1 MRLLQPIFLFTFLLA
16 SAVSATHV
24 AVLETGAD
32 AITKEAVSQSDRQ
45 YLTNILREEAVK
57 QLPAIQNYTIM
68 TRENI
73 NAMLPPGKSIEEC
86 EGSCLAETGRN
97 ISADYV
103 CQARIGSFGG
113 SLTLSAELYETAG
126 NKLVASFNGQG
137 DNVNALLEIIK
148 QKAPEFFRSI
158 KNSTGFSGVGGIGN
172 FSSGGEFNYEGRKK
186 FIVEIV
192 TKPEG
197 AIPTVDGKAI
207 PKCTSTPCKVQLDE
221 GSHRI
226 VASIDRYDDA
236 ETLVDI
242 TQNEQKVELELFPAF
257 GWLNVQPVLPDNV
270 VQKGKLTIVV
280 DENQMNGYLLE
291 LDPGLHN
298 VRVMHPCFD
307 PVEFQ
312 ASIEK
317 NKTQNFDMVM
327 TRGYGALEL
336 ASEYNNEPQAVAV
349 YIDGVE
355 SGSTPFAGKVPLCSD
370 VTLKGKDW
378 TEKVDVTLKWHDVV
392 QVTHPLKHRPDA
404 VAMSSSDSVRL
415 RANAAYGELN
425 GKNPY
430 EGLSLSGKI
439 SNSSKDDPNI
449 NVFKVVRITLS
460 AVVATTGVIL
470 AVSGNS
476 MAKKASEKGASSEDG
491 FQKNIDDA
499 KTGQTLRGVGIGLAI
514 AGGIGLGLSIAF

>member
-1 MRLLQPIFLFTFLLA
+1 MKLLQPIFLFTFLLVSMA
-16 SAVSATHV
+16 SATHV

-32 AITKEAVSQSDRQ
+32 ASAKEKVSQSDRQ

-73 NAMLPPGKSIEEC
+73 NAMLPPGKSIEDC

-113 SLTLSAELYETAG
+113 ALTLSAELYETAG

-137 DNVNALLEIIK
+137 ADVNTLLEIIK
-148 QKAPEFFRSI
+148 QKAPEFFRNI
-158 KNSTGFSGVGGIGN
+158 KNNTGFSGVGGIGN
-172 FSSGGEFNYEGRKK
+172 FSSGGEFNYEGKKK

-192 TKPEG
+192 TNPVG

-207 PKCTSTPCKVQLDE
+207 PRCTSTPCKVQLDE

-236 ETLVDI
+236 EVLVDI

-257 GWLNVQPVLPDNV
+257 GWLDIRPELHGNDA
-270 VQKGKLTIVV
+270 QKGELNVTI
-280 DENQMNGYLLE
+280 DEKQMSGNPLE

-298 VRVMHPCFD
+298 VRVTHPCFD

-312 ASIEK
+312 ATIEK
-317 NKTQNFDMVM
+317 NKTLTFNKVM

-336 ASEYNNEPQAVAV
+336 TSEYNGEPQAVAV

-355 SGSTPFAGKVPLCSD
+355 SGSTPFADKVPLCSE
-370 VTLKGKDW
+370 VTLKGSGW
-378 TEKVDVTLKWHDVV
+378 TEKVDVALKWHDVV
-392 QVTHPLKHRPDA
+392 QVIHPLKHQPEA
-404 VAMSSSDSVRL
+404 VAMSPSDSVRM
-415 RANAAYGELN
+415 RANAAYNELDGN
-425 GKNPY
+425 SEANLQGAAPGSDNKD
-430 EGLSLSGKI
+430 SGI
-439 SNSSKDDPNI
+439 S
-449 NVFKVVRITLS
+449 VFKVVRISLS
-460 AVVATTGVIL
+460 AAVATTGIIL

-476 MAKKASEKGASSEDG
+476 KAKKASEKGASSEDG
-491 FQKNIDDA
+491 FKKNIDDA
-499 KTGQTLRGVGIGLAI
+499 KTGQTMRGVGIGLAI